1 MASVAELKSAL
12 QRIAEMKSHFAGQ
25 TPNEYHMQQIARD
38 ALGYEKLLTADFAK
52 LEAAYLASD
61 LEGEALKI
69 FQEHCDNTVAEPEE
83 VVMVDGLTV
92 HPGGFAP
99 GNYVRYRISD
109 CRFPAYDDKVISLR
123 ILGPKE
129 NGDYWLQL
137 HDRLDKKQA
146 SFNLGVPSISMAQD
160 LLKKASEQQ

>member
-12 QRIAEMKSHFAGQ
+12 QRIADMKPHFAGQ

-38 ALGYEKLLTADFAK
+38 ALGYAKLLTADFAK
-52 LEAAYLASD
+52 LEASYLASD
-61 LEGEALKI
+61 MEGEALKI
-69 FQEHCDNTVAEPEE
+69 FQDHCDNTVAEPEE

-99 GNYVRYRISD
+99 GNYVRYRIAD
-109 CRFPAYDDKVISLR
+109 RRFPAYDDRTVSLR
-123 ILGPKE
+123 INGPKE

-137 HDRLDKKQA
+137 HDHLDKKQV
-146 SFNLGVPSISMAQD
+146 SLNLGVPSVSMAQAI
-160 LLKKASEQQ
+160 LKKASEQQ